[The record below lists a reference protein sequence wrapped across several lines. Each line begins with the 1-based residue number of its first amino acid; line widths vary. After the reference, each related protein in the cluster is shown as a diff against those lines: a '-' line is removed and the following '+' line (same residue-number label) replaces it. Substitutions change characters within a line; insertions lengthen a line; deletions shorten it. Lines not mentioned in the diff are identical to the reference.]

1 MVWPDIEVTTSPGRQ
16 ALPPGMFSTA
26 GTMPMTLSGK
36 ARRARVLKTPS
47 TLPPPLM
54 SYFISSRSAP
64 GLSEMPPVS
73 KVRPLPTS
81 TIGLAAASPPR

>member
-1 MVWPDIEVTTSPGRQ
+1 MVWPDIEVTTSPGRL
-16 ALPPGMFSTA
+16 ALPPSMFSTA
-26 GTMPMTLSGK
+26 GTIPTMLSGNAK
-36 ARRARVLKTPS
+36 RATVLKRPI

-54 SYFISSRSAP
+54 SYFISSMSAP

-81 TIGLAAASPPR
+81 TIGLADVGPPR